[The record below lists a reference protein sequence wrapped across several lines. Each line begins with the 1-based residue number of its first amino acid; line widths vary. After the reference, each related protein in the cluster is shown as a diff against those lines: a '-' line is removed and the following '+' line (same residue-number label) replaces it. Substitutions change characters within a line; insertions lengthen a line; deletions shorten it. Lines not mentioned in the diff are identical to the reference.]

1 MFGIDPA
8 TWVML
13 REGGSFLILLGFLS
27 FFAKAYLKNVAK
39 IADEVASSTSAH
51 IQALTQ
57 VKDALGSL
65 ALQVSRNTDAVLK
78 CKGPE
83 EKETVN
89 HERQRHHAT
98 DSE

>member
-8 TWVML
+8 TWILL
-13 REGGSFLILLGFLS
+13 REGGSYLLLLGFLA
-27 FFAKAYLKNVAK
+27 FFSRSYLKNVAK
-39 IADEVASSTSAH
+39 IADEVTSSTAAH

-65 ALQVSRNTDAVLK
+65 ALQVARNTDAVVK

-83 EKETVN
+83 EKEDS
-89 HERQRHHAT
+89 HEQSRNHAT
-98 DSE
+98 KR